1 MSRIITIDD
10 TNYNWDDLSD
20 KVKECL
26 TILDISQNKIRDIDN
41 FLIFLKKAREVYVD
55 ELRTCT
61 LDNAAAPE
69 FGID

>member
-20 KVKECL
+20 TVKECL

-41 FLIFLKKAREVYVD
+41 VLIFLKKAREAYVG
-55 ELRTCT
+55 ELRECSSG
-61 LDNAAAPE
+61 DASAPE